1 VKGIFAATA
10 AIMLVY
16 VVDMVLGMFGVRM
29 PLIHESGPLGI
40 GISVVIAGIA
50 AFNLLIDFAMIENG
64 VSTGSPKYM
73 EWYCGMALLVTLVWL
88 YLELLRLLSKLRSRD

>member
-1 VKGIFAATA
+1 
-10 AIMLVY
+10 
-16 VVDMVLGMFGVRM
+16 MFGVRM
-29 PLIHESGPLGI
+29 PIIHDSSTSGI

-50 AFNLLIDFAMIENG
+50 ALNLLIDFAMIENG
-64 VSTGSPKYM
+64 VSTGSPDYM